1 MSKSVDNLIKF
12 LDDAGPKMDAAL
24 KSTDEVNF
32 VMVMDKIMDDF
43 FKLDLDDKPRTRTVK
58 PKRKVRRGIGSY

>member
-12 LDDAGPKMDAAL
+12 LDDAGPKMNEAL
-24 KSTDEVNF
+24 KSTDKVNF

-43 FKLDLDDKPRTRTVK
+43 LNLDLDTPKRKPRA
-58 PKRKVRRGIGSY
+58 PKRKVRRGVGSY

>member
-24 KSTDEVNF
+24 KSTDKVNF
-32 VMVMDKIMDDF
+32 IMVMDKIMEDF
-43 FKLDLDDKPRTRTVK
+43 LNVDLGTPKRKARA